1 MKFDYRQL
9 MPETLRLGNGIPV
22 YLFPDPHS
30 ELLRIEFIFEA
41 GSSMQRKPV
50 QARACSALLEATLR
64 HSADA
69 MVERFDYY
77 GAYVEKYVDRDQA
90 SLVIYSLARYSR
102 EIIALCEEIF
112 KEAVFSAA
120 ELKLYLEKQR
130 SQFDIAMQKV
140 AEISRRAF
148 FAQVF
153 GGRHPY
159 GQSVERA
166 DYDSLQ
172 REDVAAFYREFY
184 VAANAGI
191 VLAGGYG
198 EEAVQALS
206 DRFGRGFPMGQAAP
220 VHLSAGDA
228 LPAPRF
234 CFVPKAG
241 ALQASVRMGKVIM
254 PPTDAGFSEFKV
266 LDYLFGGYF
275 GSRIMQNIR
284 EEKGYTYGISSYIL
298 PLRTHTVWIVAS
310 EVKRACSRQV
320 VAEIR
325 NEMRKL
331 CDRKPGEKE
340 LAIVRQV
347 YQGDFLREMDGIFE
361 IAEKWKFLRM
371 FGLTDAFYR
380 SFAETLENIR
390 PEDIQRTARRYFGE
404 DDCHVTVC
412 GDEVEADGAE
422 RQADGA
428 ETNEVER

>member
-9 MPETLRLGNGIPV
+9 MPETLRLGNGIPL
-22 YLFPDPHS
+22 YLFPDAHS
-30 ELLRIEFIFEA
+30 ELLRLEFIFEA
-41 GSSMQRKPV
+41 GSSLQDKPI
-50 QARACSALLEATLR
+50 QARACSALLEATLH

-69 MVERFDYY
+69 MTERFDYY
-77 GAYVEKYVDRDQA
+77 GAYMEKYVDRDQ
-90 SLVIYSLARYSR
+90 SSIVIYALARYSR

-120 ELKLYLEKQR
+120 ELQLYLEKQR
-130 SQFDIAMQKV
+130 SQFDISMQKV

-153 GGRHPY
+153 GARHPY
-159 GQSVERA
+159 GMSVERA
-166 DYDSLQ
+166 DYDRLQ
-172 REDVAAFYREFY
+172 REDVETFYRRFY
-184 VAANAGI
+184 VAANTAI

-198 EEAVQALS
+198 DEAVQALS
-206 DRFGRGFPMGQAAP
+206 DSFGRDFPLGKAASTDRGQA
-220 VHLSAGDA
+220 SA
-228 LPAPRF
+228 LPQPQYG
-234 CFVPKAG
+234 FVPKAG

-254 PPTDAGFSEFKV
+254 PPADAGFSTFKV

-310 EVKRACSRQV
+310 EVKQACSRQV
-320 VAEIR
+320 VEEIR

-331 CDRKPGEKE
+331 CDRKPGKKE
-340 LAIVRQV
+340 LDIVRQV

-371 FGLTDAFYR
+371 FGLTDGFYR
-380 SFAETLENIR
+380 EFADTLANIS
-390 PEDIQRTARRYFGE
+390 PAEIQQAAQRYFTA
-404 DDCHVTVC
+404 DSFHVTVC
-412 GDEVEADGAE
+412 GDEAE
-422 RQADGA
+422 R
-428 ETNEVER
+428 EIRKESL

>member
-1 MKFDYRQL
+1 MNFDYRQL
-9 MPETLRLGNGIPV
+9 MPETLRLGNGIPL
-22 YLFPDPHS
+22 YLFPDPNS

-41 GSSMQRKPV
+41 GSCFQRKPI
-50 QARACSALLEATLR
+50 QARACNALLEATLH

-69 MVERFDYY
+69 MTERFDYY
-77 GAYVEKYVDRDQA
+77 GAYIEKYVDRDQS
-90 SLVIYSLARYSR
+90 SLVIYALARYSR

-140 AEISRRAF
+140 AEVSRRAF

-153 GGRHPY
+153 GEGHPY
-159 GQSVERA
+159 GQNIERA
-166 DYDSLQ
+166 DYDRLQ
-172 REDVAAFYREFY
+172 REDVEAFYREFY

-191 VLAGGYG
+191 VLAGGYND
-198 EEAVQALS
+198 ETVKALS
-206 DRFGRGFPMGQAAP
+206 DRFGCGFPVGRAASLP
-220 VHLSAGDA
+220 GPSEA
-228 LPAPRF
+228 LPSARSG
-234 CFVPKAG
+234 FVPKAA
-241 ALQASVRMGKVIM
+241 ALQASVRMGKVVM
-254 PPTDAGFSEFKV
+254 PPTAADFSMFKV

-298 PLRTHTVWIVAS
+298 PLRAHTVWIVAS
-310 EVKRACSRQV
+310 EVKQACSRQV

-331 CDRKPGEKE
+331 CDRKPGKKE
-340 LAIVRQV
+340 LDIVRQV

-380 SFAETLENIR
+380 QFAETLERIT
-390 PEDIQRTARRYFGE
+390 PADIQQAAQRYFAA
-404 DDCHVTVC
+404 DSFHVTVC
-412 GDEVEADGAE
+412 GDEADRIA
-422 RQADGA
+422 
-428 ETNEVER
+428 